1 MFGTVT
7 VSVGI
12 IFLKF
17 LQATS
22 TFKTS
27 VINTSYTAE
36 GTISTQCKNSE
47 VYLSFM
53 CLAAQDIEAFL

>member
-12 IFLKF
+12 FFLKF
-17 LQATS
+17 LPATS

-27 VINTSYTAE
+27 VINTLYTAE
-36 GTISTQCKNSE
+36 GTILMQE
-47 VYLSFM
+47 L
-53 CLAAQDIEAFL
+53 